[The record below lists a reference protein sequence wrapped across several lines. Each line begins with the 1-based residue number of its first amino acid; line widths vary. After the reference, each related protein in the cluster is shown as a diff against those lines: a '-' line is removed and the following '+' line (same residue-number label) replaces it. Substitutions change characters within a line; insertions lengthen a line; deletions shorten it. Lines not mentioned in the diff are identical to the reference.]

1 MKTTYY
7 DIGRKLNIKVALIA
21 DTHDKS
27 ADGVIAS
34 VKENAPDVVCM
45 TGDIVHKGDL
55 SAAKNVDKL
64 IKACVSV
71 APTLLSLGN
80 HDRGLTDKDF
90 GYLADNGVKVLTNDC
105 VYLKGAYFGG
115 FPSLRGK
122 SGDDVKKSLAFI
134 KDFKKKDGFK
144 ILLCHHPEYYDKFAL
159 DDYVDLVLSGHAH
172 GGQIR
177 LFGRGLFAP
186 DQGVLPKYTKG
197 VYDKKLIVSAG
208 LAKTGG
214 PIPRLFNPTEIV
226 YINI

>member
-172 GGQIR
+172 GGQ
-177 LFGRGLFAP
+177 
-186 DQGVLPKYTKG
+186 
-197 VYDKKLIVSAG
+197 
-208 LAKTGG
+208 
-214 PIPRLFNPTEIV
+214 
-226 YINI
+226 